1 MGQLCDYCGEQKS
14 VVYCR
19 SDDARLCLS
28 CDRSVHSA
36 NALSRRHL
44 RSLLCERCNSHA
56 AIVRCLEEKVSLCQD
71 CDYHGHSGSTS
82 SSAHKKQRINSY
94 SGCPSASEFSKN
106 WPFVSEVTSMDGLNN
121 GQGKGLFSIDENHAS
136 HCWQS
141 DVSKITDFST
151 ADGLDGLDSFE
162 TWTRTSSMC
171 MLDPMQC
178 SVDQMSG
185 FLDSTAPKLDC
196 PGKAGLGLSDDNLF
210 EDFDVA
216 DLDLT
221 FENYGELFDE
231 SLGNQD
237 QMFENVGFDSLFGI
251 KDMSVTDINC
261 LGDYLAERIR
271 DSFPRFTKEC
281 VGDLVLHREN
291 VVSSSEFFREAL
303 AQMESS
309 AGRVKMPQ
317 PASSSAVSADSIMSA
332 KTEPISCYTSRE
344 AHSSLSL
351 SFSGMTGESSGG
363 DYQDCGVTSMLP
375 MGESPRFPPGTDNSL
390 PSTGRGSAV
399 MRYKEKKKTRQFEK
413 KIRYAS
419 RKARADTRKRV
430 KGRFIKAGDTYD
442 YDPLSQTKSC

>member
-1 MGQLCDYCGEQKS
+1 MGQLCDYCGEQRS

-28 CDRSVHSA
+28 CDQTVHSA

-44 RSLLCERCNSHA
+44 RSLLCERCSSHA
-56 AIVRCLEEKVSLCQD
+56 AIVRCLEEKASLCQD
-71 CDYHGHSGSTS
+71 CDYHGHSGSIS

-106 WPFVSEVTSMDGLNN
+106 WPFVSEVTSMDGLSN

-136 HCWQS
+136 HCWQP

-151 ADGLDGLDSFE
+151 ADGLDGLDSFV
-162 TWTRTSSMC
+162 TWTGTSSMR
-171 MLDPMQC
+171 MLDSMSC
-178 SVDQMSG
+178 SVDQMSE

-196 PGKAGLGLSDDNLF
+196 PRKAGLGLSDDNLF

-261 LGDYLAERIR
+261 LGDYLAE
-271 DSFPRFTKEC
+271 
-281 VGDLVLHREN
+281 
-291 VVSSSEFFREAL
+291 
-303 AQMESS
+303 ESS

-363 DYQDCGVTSMLP
+363 DYHDCGVTSMHP
-375 MGESPRFPPGTDNSL
+375 MGESPRYPPGTDNSL
-390 PSTGRGSAV
+390 PSAGRGSAV

>member
-162 TWTRTSSMC
+162 TWTRISSMR
-171 MLDPMQC
+171 MLDPMPC

-185 FLDSTAPKLDC
+185 FLDSAALKTLVKQCLIKCAVGLSRKTS
-196 PGKAGLGLSDDNLF
+196 LGLSDDNLF

-237 QMFENVGFDSLFGI
+237 QMFENVGFDSMFGI

-261 LGDYLAERIR
+261 LGDYLAE
-271 DSFPRFTKEC
+271 
-281 VGDLVLHREN
+281 
-291 VVSSSEFFREAL
+291 
-303 AQMESS
+303 ESS

-375 MGESPRFPPGTDNSL
+375 MSESPRFPPGTDNSL